1 MIKIFNEKNKEVI
14 IHLVSDST
22 AETINRVV
30 EATMAQFP
38 SIERKEL
45 VWPLIRTLK
54 QIKDTLREI
63 EMNPGLVVLS
73 ILNSNNKR
81 ELEEGC
87 KKIGVPY
94 ISPLDQLFDLFKKTF
109 SLSQQRL
116 PGGQH
121 RLNQEYFSRIS
132 ALDYAMQHDD
142 GQNIVSMNEADIILV
157 GVSRTSKTPTSIYL
171 ANKGIKVANLPLVNN
186 IEIPKEFDKI
196 SNPVI
201 VGLLIDPRS
210 LARIR
215 ETRLRTMGEKNK
227 TTYSSLDK
235 VKNELSDARQ
245 LFKDKNWPIVD
256 ISRKSVEETA
266 ASIMQLLKN
275 K

>member
-1 MIKIFNEKNKEVI
+1 MIKVYSDKNKEVV

-38 SIERKEL
+38 TIDRKEY
-45 VWPLIRTLK
+45 VWPLVRTLR
-54 QIKDTLREI
+54 QIKITLKEI
-63 EMNPGLVVLS
+63 EKKPGLVVLS
-73 ILNSNNKR
+73 ILNSTNKR
-81 ELEEGC
+81 FLEEGC
-87 KKIGVPY
+87 EKIGVPY
-94 ISPLDQLFDLFKKTF
+94 SSPLDQLFDLFKKTF

-121 RLNQEYFSRIS
+121 KLNQEYFSRIG

-142 GQNIVSMNEADIILV
+142 GQNILSMHKADIILV

-171 ANKGIKVANLPLVNN
+171 ANKGIKVANFPLINK
-186 IEIPKEFDKI
+186 IEVPLELEQIHG
-196 SNPVI
+196 PVI

-215 ETRLRTMGEKNK
+215 ETRLKTMGEKNK
-227 TTYSSLDK
+227 TNYSSLGKIKD
-235 VKNELSDARQ
+235 ELSKARK
-245 LFKDKNWPIVD
+245 LYLEKNWPIVD

-266 ASIMQLLKN
+266 ASIIQLLKN
-275 K
+275 R